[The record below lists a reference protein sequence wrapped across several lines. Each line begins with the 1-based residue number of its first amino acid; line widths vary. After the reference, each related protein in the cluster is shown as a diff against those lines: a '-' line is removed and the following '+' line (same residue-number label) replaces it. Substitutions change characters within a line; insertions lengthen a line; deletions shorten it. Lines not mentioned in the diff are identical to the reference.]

1 MSTTWL
7 LLRGLTREARHWGDF
22 AGRLAS
28 RLPPNDRVVAMD
40 LPGNGRLHAQRSP
53 ASVAG
58 LAAAC
63 RAELDRL
70 GHGGP
75 YIVLALSLGAMAGLE
90 WAAQPGSGVRA
101 CVLINT
107 SLGGLSTF
115 WQRLRPGAWP
125 AIARIALAGG
135 ARREALILALTCN
148 HPVAPS
154 LGAEWAAWAAQCPV
168 SRSNAARQLVAAA
181 TCRAPAKPPVPV
193 LLLASDRD
201 RLVSPGCTRAIA
213 RAWSASVAYHP
224 SAGHDLPLDDPEWVI
239 SQVLQ
244 WLACG
249 VIEQPSNCHPCVIA
263 HPDTG
268 GQFRG
273 ACHE

>member
-1 MSTTWL
+1 MTTWV

-28 RLPPNDRVVAMD
+28 RLPPGDRVLAID

-53 ASVAG
+53 SSAAG

-70 GHGGP
+70 GHPGP
-75 YIVLALSLGAMAGLE
+75 YVVVALSLGAMVALE
-90 WAAQPGSGVRA
+90 WAALPGSGVRG
-101 CVLINT
+101 CVLLNT
-107 SLGGLSTF
+107 SLGGLSPF

-125 AIARIALAGG
+125 AVARIALAGS
-135 ARREALILALTCN
+135 ARREALVLALTCN
-148 HPVAPS
+148 HAVTPS
-154 LGAEWAAWAAQCPV
+154 MAADWAAWAAQCPV
-168 SRSNAARQLVAAA
+168 SRLNAARQLVAAA

-193 LLLASDRD
+193 LLLASERD
-201 RLVSPGCTRAIA
+201 RLVSPGCTLAIA
-213 RAWSASVAYHP
+213 RAWRASAACHP

-239 SQVLQ
+239 SHILD

-249 VIEQPSNCHPCVIA
+249 VIEQPSNCHPGVTA
-263 HPDTG
+263 PVDTG